1 MVIDIQP
8 RLARR
13 LATVGH
19 KDLLEERLPA
29 AAVVPLAVPVASLAA
44 PVASFV
50 APSQWLFGGL
60 DLKG

>member
-1 MVIDIQP
+1 M
-8 RLARR
+8 
-13 LATVGH
+13 
-19 KDLLEERLPA
+19 
-29 AAVVPLAVPVASLAA
+29 VPLAAPVASLAA